1 MSNEASIGGSGET
14 SGINICAIGTPENY
28 NLDKIPPNY
37 LFLLRTNNYNY
48 ISVVTT
54 QSGLVVN
61 CIIID
66 NLN

>member
-1 MSNEASIGGSGET
+1 MSNELTVGESGEIA
-14 SGINICAIGTPENY
+14 GINICATGTPENF

-37 LFLLRTNNYNY
+37 LYLLRTDNYNY
-48 ISVVTT
+48 LSIVSI
-54 QSGLVVN
+54 QSGISVN